1 MLRETAQ
8 RWVARAVTG
17 EVTLELR
24 RGNDYSLLNTESANL
39 TYKPERL
46 SMEKVEDAPFSPAD
60 RIGQLTMRNLD
71 IVDTRDKLAV
81 YTHAGLLS
89 LGGGD
94 ALPSLSDGRKKR

>member
-24 RGNDYSLLNTESANL
+24 RGNDYSLLDTESPNL
-39 TYKPERL
+39 TYAPERL
-46 SMEKVEDAPFSPAD
+46 SMEKVENAPFSPKD

-71 IVDTRDKLAV
+71 IVDTREKLGI
-81 YTHAGLLS
+81 YSKAGLLS
-89 LGGGD
+89 LGGGA
-94 ALPSLSDGRKKR
+94 ALAQLDGDK